1 MEAIEVI
8 GKIDELGKL
17 IVDELLPVH
26 NKQVRVVLLIEE
38 DERERKDWIKLSVE
52 GLSRAYGPD
61 EPEYTVDM
69 VKEVNPKYNPHG

>member
-8 GKIDELGKL
+8 GKIDEQGKL

-38 DERERKDWIKLSVE
+38 DEQERKDWIKLSME

>member
-8 GKIDELGKL
+8 GKIDEQGKL

-38 DERERKDWIKLSVE
+38 DEQERKDWIKLSVE

-61 EPEYTVDM
+61 EPEYAVDM
-69 VKEVNPKYNPHG
+69 VKEINPKYNPHG